1 MLTGEWQI
9 LLAKADFFYVCVAH
23 LKDRNFCT
31 PIIDQAAIDAKKKKE
46 LDEEVERVKKEYEE
60 RKKKKEEEKKKKEEE
75 EKGKE
80 KSKDDKGKEKEKDK
94 DKDKDKE
101 SSEGDKKNDKS
112 DDSKAGSPTPTAEE
126 PRVFALH
133 RTFYQQ
139 RVEKRRQMEIA
150 KRNRERLQQPNYF
163 PSVPKGLPGA

>member
-1 MLTGEWQI
+1 MT
-9 LLAKADFFYVCVAH
+9 H

-75 EKGKE
+75 EKEKE
-80 KSKDDKGKEKEKDK
+80 KSKDDKGKEKEKEKEKDK

-112 DDSKAGSPTPTAEE
+112 DDSKVSAATLSVVDLASLT
-126 PRVFALH
+126 R
-133 RTFYQQ
+133 RTLS
-139 RVEKRRQMEIA
+139 RPGLRRQQQKNLVSLLFTGRSAVELSPASYLIA
-150 KRNRERLQQPNYF
+150 
-163 PSVPKGLPGA
+163 SS

>member
-1 MLTGEWQI
+1 MT
-9 LLAKADFFYVCVAH
+9 H

-112 DDSKAGSPTPTAEE
+112 DDSKVSAATLSVVDLASLT
-126 PRVFALH
+126 R
-133 RTFYQQ
+133 RTLS
-139 RVEKRRQMEIA
+139 RPGLRRQQQKNLVSLLFTGRSAVELSPASYLIA
-150 KRNRERLQQPNYF
+150 
-163 PSVPKGLPGA
+163 SS